1 MANDWFQKKD
11 GDRAT
16 TIIEAERRRKFFSVF
31 DLSYPCPGF
40 LFVRHRCLDRA
51 SVLYSCLHQSVVQLM
66 IYRLVGCGRVIVG
79 HGLDLRDPV
88 DSSFCHLASLY
99 FLPMFDG
106 KALTGNLPVS

>member
-1 MANDWFQKKD
+1 
-11 GDRAT
+11 
-16 TIIEAERRRKFFSVF
+16 
-31 DLSYPCPGF
+31 
-40 LFVRHRCLDRA
+40 
-51 SVLYSCLHQSVVQLM
+51 M

-106 KALTGNLPVS
+106 KALTGTFPVS